1 MSNTIYLDINAKN
14 SKLEGDDNNVLQYE
28 LPEELS
34 LPTGTQV
41 KCLQSIVNQQGTVGS
56 SIVLDTDVNE
66 KIVVQFYIV
75 DTTYPYP
82 TPSLAIGQPGS
93 GTDPTTN
100 WQLFQELSVAYNSEF
115 TYGDPNVGMGL
126 QPFGTF
132 KSNGTDPGTAKNIT
146 CGGFEI
152 VLPLVQCCEMSDSG
166 DGVVTREQQYFVPF
180 TGVIEIEVKKGTYNV
195 NKLAEII
202 TDQINGIEIPN
213 FNDLNSSDVQ
223 KVNETYS
230 GYNTNN
236 TTLRKITIVNE
247 NGITAFYNDRNAA
260 PAQFEPFRNNGEP
273 GPDQYIQPPAP
284 IPTVRDAKFGFSC
297 IGVSPSFSSAI
308 RKSAIQGYVGTNVP
322 EDYRVNI
329 VMPNDNGSATNPSFY
344 RAFEIPYQT
353 GSIAD
358 AIQEGFLQYNPFT
371 SGLAVGS
378 TGFEL
383 KVNDDGEF
391 QFDYTHTPR
400 YIPTYDT
407 FGNKQDNPGQEC
419 AYIKRVCGT
428 PNPDRE
434 DEFPTGRTAPVRT
447 FNRSWVRSYSQPMKR
462 TSGFMVLNW
471 AYQTCINESGGT
483 PPPIEGQRDDLLG
496 GILPNVVTEMNGN
509 RLFDEWFDSDARRR
523 EVWEKTIWYKLGFTY
538 DDIQNPSN
546 FERQYFPDDDDV
558 DKQDFATLEGFTTNE
573 RLDASALTTS
583 STLVNGQGHTASG
596 TFSPKGGINP
606 VAGSISG
613 IQAFNTMDVNVPY
626 DVYNNNAAESTTFG
640 STTGAY
646 KGSFYYGATMVPVIT
661 TGIPVSA
668 SRLPVFSNN
677 GYMMVTSDLV
687 EPTDIV
693 KKNTFAGL
701 LDIIPNSNL
710 NNADFIAD
718 RNVLTHTISNPQVV
732 KEITIKITNPDL
744 TNIRLEPNSAFL
756 LAITLPQPKQ
766 TVMLADLEYTSQE
779 QQVASSIQQLTAEGI
794 KNGTIP
800 DFPTL
805 QTYTVQPEPVSADQ
819 AREQPQSASRRRIE
833 LAKRAVAYS
842 KLKTDEQKANFLS
855 RIPEGDRDDVL
866 RAARNIGRQPDPRG
880 GGGGGTASD
889 PRASDI
895 ARRATGRPP
904 LTERE
909 VRRGEIFRGIQERLR
924 RENPGQSFRDR
935 NIEAARL
942 AEEQIQREERGR
954 E

>member
-14 SKLEGDDNNVLQYE
+14 SKLEGDDNNILQYE

-56 SIVLDTDVNE
+56 SIVIDEDIIE
-66 KIVVQFYIV
+66 KIVVQYYVV

-82 TPSLAIGQPGS
+82 TPSLAVGQPGAA
-93 GTDPTTN
+93 TDVTTN

-115 TYGDPNVGMGL
+115 GYGDPSPDMPL

-132 KSNGTDPGTAKNIT
+132 LSNGTNPGEAKNVT
-146 CGGFEI
+146 VGGFEI
-152 VLPLVQCCEMSDSG
+152 ILPLLQVCEMDAAG
-166 DGVVTREQQYFVPF
+166 TGVVTREQQYFIPF
-180 TGVIEIEVKKGTYNV
+180 TGVIEIEIRKGTYNV

-202 TDQINGIEIPN
+202 TDQMNGIEIPN
-213 FNDLNSSDVQ
+213 FLDKSASDVQ
-223 KVNETYS
+223 KVNNTYS

-236 TTLRKITIVNE
+236 TTLRKILIVNQ
-247 NGITAFYNDRNAA
+247 NGITAFYNDRNTA
-260 PAQFEPFRNNGEP
+260 PGEFEPFRNNGLP
-273 GPDQYIQPPAP
+273 GPDQYIQVPQPLP
-284 IPTVRDAKFGFSC
+284 SVRDATFGFSC
-297 IGVSPSFSSAI
+297 IGVTPTFASAC

-322 EDYRVNI
+322 ADYRLNV
-329 VMPNDNGSATNPSFY
+329 VMPNDNGVVENPSFY
-344 RAFEIPYQT
+344 RGFEIPYT
-353 GSIAD
+353 PGNISD
-358 AIQEGFLQYNPFT
+358 AIQQGFLQYNPFT
-371 SGLAVGS
+371 SGFAVGS

-391 QFDYTHTPR
+391 QMDYTHTPR

-428 PNPDRE
+428 PDTRRTA
-434 DEFPTGRTAPVRT
+434 EFPTGRSAPART
-447 FNRSWVRSYSQPMKR
+447 IDLSWTRSYSQPMKR
-462 TSGFMVLNW
+462 TTGFMVLNW

-483 PPPIEGQRDDLLG
+483 PPPIEGQQQGYLDA
-496 GILPNVVTEMNGN
+496 LPENIVNDMNGN
-509 RLFDEWFDSDARRR
+509 RLYDEWFDSDTRRR
-523 EVWEKTIWYKLGFTY
+523 EVWEKTLWYKLGFTY
-538 DDIQNPSN
+538 NDIQNPAN
-546 FERQYFPDDDDV
+546 FERQYFPSTTSR
-558 DKQDFATLEGFTTNE
+558 QDLSFTTIEGFTTNE
-573 RLDASALTTS
+573 RLDASALTTA
-583 STLVNGQGHTASG
+583 STLVNGQGHSASG
-596 TFSPKGGINP
+596 TFSPKGAINP

-613 IQAFNTMDVNVPY
+613 IQSFNTMDINVPY
-626 DVYNNNAAESTTFG
+626 DIYNNNAALKTTFG

-646 KGSFYYGATMVPVIT
+646 KGSYYYGAVMVPVIT
-661 TGIPVSA
+661 EGIPVSA
-668 SRLPVFSNN
+668 SRLPVFNDN
-677 GYMMVTSDLV
+677 GYMLVTSDLV

-718 RNVLTHTISNPQVV
+718 RNVLNHTISNPQVV

-766 TVMLADLEYTSQE
+766 TVMLADLEYSSQE
-779 QQVASSIQQLTAEGI
+779 QQVASSIQQLTVEGI
-794 KNGTIP
+794 KNGTLP

-833 LAKRAVAYS
+833 LAKRAVAYH
-842 KLKTDEQKANFLS
+842 KLKTDEEKAEYLS
-855 RIPEGDRDDVL
+855 RLPEGDRDAVL
-866 RAARNIGRQPDPRG
+866 RAARDIGRSQG

-889 PRASDI
+889 PRASDS

-924 RENPGQSFRDR
+924 RENPEQSFRDR
-935 NIEAARL
+935 NIEAAKL